1 MKLWRALVC
10 LVCVLCSTP
19 AWASERVTMNDLPSP
34 VMETLTRETRNAM
47 IDDIL
52 REERGGKT
60 VYAIQYVKAGIRWQL
75 DVEASGAMLGRRR
88 N

>member
-10 LVCVLCSTP
+10 LVCVLFSTT
-19 AWASERVTMNDLPSP
+19 AWSYQRVTMDDLPAP

-52 REERGGKT
+52 RETRGGKM
-60 VYAIQYVKAGIRWQL
+60 VYVVKYMKAGIRWQL
-75 DVEASGAMLGRRR
+75 DIEGSGAMLGRRR
-88 N
+88 D